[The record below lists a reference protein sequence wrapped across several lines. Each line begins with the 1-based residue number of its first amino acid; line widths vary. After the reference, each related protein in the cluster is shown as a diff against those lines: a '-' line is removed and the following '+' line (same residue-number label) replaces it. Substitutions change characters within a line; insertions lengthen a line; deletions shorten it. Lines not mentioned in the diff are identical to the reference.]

1 MAKILLDVSE
11 ENLGTLLLVL
21 NNLKEGLVNKIEVN
35 PIQENSLSPQPVQS
49 SSVGV
54 KTPKR
59 EPRYQPKA
67 NKVVYEEE
75 QMGLVSRGKYLD
87 PKSFKEKLLGKQ

>member
-21 NNLKEGLVNKIEVN
+21 NNLKEGLVNRVEVN
-35 PIQENSLSPQPVQS
+35 PLLEKGAMS
-49 SSVGV
+49 STEKGDTQVR
-54 KTPKR
+54 KR

-87 PKSFKEKLLGKQ
+87 PKSFKEKLRGRK

>member
-1 MAKILLDVSE
+1 MAKVLLDVSE

-21 NNLKEGLVNKIEVN
+21 NNLKEGLVKKVEVN
-35 PIQENSLSPQPVQS
+35 PAEVNLAEATSAYSSP
-49 SSVGV
+49 SVA
-54 KTPKR
+54 KRPKR

-87 PKSFKEKLLGKQ
+87 PKSFKEKLQGKR

>member
-1 MAKILLDVSE
+1 MAKVLLDVSE

-21 NNLKEGLVNKIEVN
+21 NNLKEGLVKKVEVN
-35 PIQENSLSPQPVQS
+35 PAEVNLAGAASAHSSP
-49 SSVGV
+49 SVD
-54 KTPKR
+54 KKPKR

-87 PKSFKEKLLGKQ
+87 PKSFKEKLQGRR